1 MDENEERK
9 GSSPSKE
16 KTHNQIIRESGQFMS
31 DREED
36 DILRLGRQF
45 NDNEFSNEKGRKSM
59 S

>member
-36 DILRLGRQF
+36 DFLRLGR
-45 NDNEFSNEKGRKSM
+45 
-59 S
+59 